1 MLQDRVTAL
10 EMQNDYNEK
19 RAIDFETKYETLSEI
34 YENTR
39 VEYENAWSRIKDV
52 NNSKSNFEMLSEHRL
67 AKIKDLEKDI
77 TLKGNPFDNS
87 WLIFHYRR

>member
-39 VEYENAWSRIKDV
+39 VEYENA
-52 NNSKSNFEMLSEHRL
+52 
-67 AKIKDLEKDI
+67 
-77 TLKGNPFDNS
+77 
-87 WLIFHYRR
+87 